1 VIGPDESWLDR
12 VEASVERFAHE
23 FKTTY
28 AKTDRQ
34 LAAMF
39 EIGCFHLLIDFYAAT
54 YEVTAEQLDRNGDF
68 SYLTTP
74 AGNPANFSFVALYG
88 EDGAFEIRQQVR
100 VTSHLHPDIAFTPDL
115 LVLRRGS
122 RISERLDENYA
133 GGKKRYFSVDSSEI
147 VAVHECK
154 SLNPFPELLVSFIG
168 FVAAAHEYFDDADGR
183 ITFHEGGRH
192 LAPTLFVGGSARG
205 LHLRMIR
212 AMRSVLPIN
221 VIVGVHSGTENLFG
235 VEADVRRF
243 DFVDATAAS
252 SAEG

>member
-1 VIGPDESWLDR
+1 MSIGPDDHWLAR

-34 LAAMF
+34 LSAMF
-39 EIGCFHLLIDFYAAT
+39 EIGCFHLLVDFYAAS
-54 YEVTAEQLDRNGDF
+54 YQVTPEQLDRNGDF

-74 AGNPANFSFVALYG
+74 AGNPANFSFVALSG
-88 EDGAFEIRQQVR
+88 EDGEFEVRQQVR
-100 VTSHLHPDIAFTPDL
+100 VTSRLHPDIAFTPDL

-122 RISERLDENYA
+122 HIAERLDDDYA
-133 GGKKRYFSVDSSEI
+133 GGKKRYFSVASSDV

-168 FVAAAHEYFDDADGR
+168 FVAAAHEYFDDDADGR
-183 ITFHEGGRH
+183 ITFHEDGRH

-221 VIVGVHSGTENLFG
+221 VIVGIHSGTANLFG
-235 VEADVRRF
+235 ADAEVRRF
-243 DFVDATAAS
+243 DIADASTES
-252 SAEG
+252 S